1 MRTASQKNDAGVDTR
16 RRDPAGHVRMS
27 VAERRQYWR
36 GAVTLSATLKI
47 NSESFSAE
55 LVDISAGGAQLRCSV
70 VPRAGMLI
78 SIELEGFGAIPAR
91 VIRRLPRTIAVEFDL
106 SETHRAEIAEKLDR
120 LLKAHA

>member
-1 MRTASQKNDAGVDTR
+1 MRTASRNNDAGVDTR

-27 VAERRQYWR
+27 AAERRQYRR
-36 GAVTLSATLKI
+36 GAVALSATLKI

-70 VPRAGMLI
+70 VPGAGMLI
-78 SIELEGFGAIPAR
+78 SIELEGVGAIPAR

-106 SETHRAEIAEKLDR
+106 PETHRAEIAEKLDR